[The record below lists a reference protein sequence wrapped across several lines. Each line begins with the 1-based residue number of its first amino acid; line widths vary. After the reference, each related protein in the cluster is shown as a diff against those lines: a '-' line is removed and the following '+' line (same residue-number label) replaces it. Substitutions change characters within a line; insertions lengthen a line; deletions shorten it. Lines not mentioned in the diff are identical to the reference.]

1 MTRKECFILKE
12 ISKADIK
19 KLLEFGIIQNTNKG
33 YVNKSGNRIGYYK
46 TKGAAHKRYIQDW
59 YANKA
64 ATL

>member
-1 MTRKECFILKE
+1 MPRKECFILKE
-12 ISKADIK
+12 ISKTDIK

-64 ATL
+64 STL